1 MAESGNTPQAVT
13 FFPTPDDFRSWLS
26 EHHDKLSALW
36 VGFYKV
42 DSGRQS
48 ITWPEAV
55 DQALCY
61 GWIDGVRKS
70 LGDTSYMIRFTPRK
84 PRSIWSLVN
93 IERVKV
99 LTEAGLMQPT
109 GLAAFAARAEERSAR
124 YAYEQ
129 RQEVVLSDTEK
140 EQFINNKKAWSFFQA
155 RPPSYQRTAI
165 WWVVSPKREE
175 TRQKR
180 LEKLIADSAE
190 GRTIPALTRPGKA
203 E

>member
-1 MAESGNTPQAVT
+1 M
-13 FFPTPDDFRSWLS
+13 
-26 EHHDKLSALW
+26 
-36 VGFYKV
+36 GFYKV
-42 DSGRQS
+42 GSGRPS

-55 DQALCY
+55 DQALCF

-70 LGDTSYMIRFTPRK
+70 LGDERYMIRFTPRK

-99 LTEAGLMQPT
+99 LTEAGMMQPS
-109 GLAAFAARAEERSAR
+109 GLAAFNARSDERSAR

-129 RQEVVLSDTEK
+129 RQEVVLSDAEK
-140 EQFINNKKAWSFFQA
+140 QQFRNNEKAWAFFQA

-165 WWVVSPKREE
+165 WWVISPKREE

-180 LEKLIADSAE
+180 LLTLIADSAE
-190 GRTIPALTRPGKA
+190 GRTIATLTRPGKA